1 MRTLRTPWRPFDSV
15 ECPMDS
21 YAHLQGKSDCTSCG
35 SNRNSPKRWTTFKQA
50 SNRRVNT
57 QGRQESSPVTAKGFQ
72 LWKDNCES
80 CSVGMICGGMESGW
94 NSRVLRGMEGHVHSA
109 ASGTP
114 LHARKVSLA
123 RALKPE
129 TTRVSLA
136 AIASRNGSPWCGRC
150 QAAAVQSM
158 ASCQVLQPRSLCW

>member
-1 MRTLRTPWRPFDSV
+1 MRTLKTPWRLFDSV

-80 CSVGMICGGMESGW
+80 CSVGMICGGMETEWKG
-94 NSRVLRGMEGHVHSA
+94 RVLRGMEGHVQEEFRSI
-109 ASGTP
+109 
-114 LHARKVSLA
+114 
-123 RALKPE
+123 PE
-129 TTRVSLA
+129 RWTWHVR
-136 AIASRNGSPWCGRC
+136 
-150 QAAAVQSM
+150 
-158 ASCQVLQPRSLCW
+158 